1 MTSYSKLTKVIKISY
16 FIFLKIIHLLINK
29 IKFYLLRMI
38 YINVP
43 FFYKNKFGSFHTNNG
58 LDLYLLSLL
67 YNNIINNNDNLIV
80 EVGISGPNLL
90 SKSLIF
96 ENNFKCSVININLIP
111 HYEMVW
117 KEERPNSIFVNYS
130 IDTNHESHSIRIKN
144 DNIFLRELFFFNS
157 TYTSS
162 NNLDLVV
169 KTKSLNNIINDLEYK
184 EILILFLDFN
194 FYTIETLHQ
203 INFEDLKIKCIC
215 ISYGNTSLI
224 CQLKIQ
230 SYIKKKGFLFNARFE
245 NESDVFIRKSLFH
258 GIELTDIF

>member
-1 MTSYSKLTKVIKISY
+1 MKLYSRLTKVITNIY
-16 FIFLKIIHLLINK
+16 FVFLKIKHQLINK

-38 YINVP
+38 YINVT
-43 FFYKNKFGSFHTNNG
+43 FIYKNKFGTFYTNNG

-117 KEERPNSIFVNYS
+117 KEERPHSIFVNYS
-130 IDTNHESHSIRIKN
+130 IDTNHESHSIHIEN
-144 DNIFLRELFFFNS
+144 NNIFLRELFFFNS
-157 TYTSS
+157 IYTSS
-162 NNLDLVV
+162 NNLDIVV
-169 KTKSLNNIINDLEYK
+169 KTKSLNNIINDLDYK

-194 FYTIETLHQ
+194 FYTIETLQQ
-203 INFEDLKIKCIC
+203 INFEHLKIKCIC
-215 ISYGNTSLI
+215 ISYGNTSLV

-230 SYIKKKGFLFNARFE
+230 SYIKKMGFSYNARFE